1 MNQSANPLAVIGQTG
16 LALPDDF
23 YAAAAGLDAG
33 DIGGGLV
40 GGGFNRIA
48 LRQGSFIQITDAG
61 EVEVPTKYLDGIIIA
76 GNPDVSRQYF
86 EDAYVPGSGQKPACT
101 SHNGVTPDFP
111 ARVKAGTPASRM
123 PGKSCNV
130 CPLNVSGS
138 GKDGKGRACAF
149 RKRIVLISAEDLFS
163 GVENPTPYVFDV
175 SSMSMFGDGWQERN
189 MYSFQQYVRELA
201 RPRDRLPGGIPV
213 QMVVTRIVFDT
224 RQTVPV
230 VVFNVAPQSPQAP
243 SFLSGSQ
250 AKFVKELG
258 ESDAVTRLL
267 TVSEFETGA
276 PAAPAGDVGQT
287 QSQPIDTSGL
297 NRRAPAPAPAP
308 TPRTWQQVALEG
320 EADPDDIESVEAVGG
335 PYTVK
340 GKKLWDALI
349 GMDLPEEPKAATPP
363 PPPPAPVPLWS
374 DGLDADTIEMV
385 TDAGGPES
393 TLGAK
398 LIAKFRAKAGAAAPA
413 PAPAASGSK
422 GRGRKTTPAAETQQA
437 APPAPAPAPAQT
449 PPPAT
454 TNAAAP
460 GVDADQLGNMM
471 NGFDDES

>member
-1 MNQSANPLAVIGQTG
+1 VNQSANPLAVIGQTG

-130 CPLNVSGS
+130 CQLNVSGS

-149 RKRIVLISAEDLFS
+149 RKRIVLISADDLFS

-175 SSMSMFGDGWQERN
+175 SSMSMFGDGWQERG
-189 MYSFQQYVRELA
+189 MFSFQQYVRELA
-201 RPRDRLPGGIPV
+201 RPRVRLPNGIPV

-258 ESDAVTRLL
+258 GSEAVTRLL
-267 TVSEFETGA
+267 TASEYEAAAPAA
-276 PAAPAGDVGQT
+276 PAAPAGDAGQV
-287 QSQPIDTSGL
+287 QSQPIDFAAL
-297 NRRAPAPAPAP
+297 NKKQTPAV
-308 TPRTWQQVALEG
+308 RTWQQVALEG
-320 EADPDDIESVEAVGG
+320 EADPDDIASVEAVGG

-398 LIAKFRAKAGAAAPA
+398 LIAKFRAKAGASAPA
-413 PAPAASGSK
+413 PAPAATGSK
-422 GRGRKTTPAAETQQA
+422 GRGRKTTPAGETQQA
-437 APPAPAPAPAQT
+437 APPAPPAPPAPAPA
-449 PPPAT
+449 PT
-454 TNAAAP
+454 TAP

-471 NGFDDES
+471 NGFDDEA

>member
-1 MNQSANPLAVIGQTG
+1 VNQSANPLAVIGQTG

-267 TVSEFETGA
+267 TVSEYETGA

-393 TLGAK
+393 ALGAK
-398 LIAKFRAKAGAAAPA
+398 LIAKFRAKVGAAAPA

-422 GRGRKTTPAAETQQA
+422 GRGRKTTPAAETP
-437 APPAPAPAPAQT
+437 PPAPAPAPAQT

-454 TNAAAP
+454 TNAAAAP
-460 GVDADQLGNMM
+460 GVDANQLGNMM

>member
-175 SSMSMFGDGWQERN
+175 SSMSMFGDGWQERG
-189 MYSFQQYVRELA
+189 MFSFQQYVRELS
-201 RPRDRLPGGIPV
+201 RPRDRLPNGIPV

-276 PAAPAGDVGQT
+276 PAAPAGDAGQV
-287 QSQPIDTSGL
+287 QSQPIDFAAL
-297 NRRAPAPAPAP
+297 NKKPSAPAPAP

-454 TNAAAP
+454 TNVAAP